1 MLLNVVLAPW
11 SKIDFHGV
19 YFFKAV
25 FEIELQA
32 SRRGLNV
39 CGESMGVSK
48 SKTPFYKLGGG
59 T

>member
-1 MLLNVVLAPW
+1 MLRGSNENGMLLDVVPAPW
-11 SKIDFHGV
+11 SKVDFHGV

-39 CGESMGVSK
+39 
-48 SKTPFYKLGGG
+48 
-59 T
+59 

>member
-1 MLLNVVLAPW
+1 MFLDVVLAPW

-19 YFFKAV
+19 YFFKPV

-39 CGESMGVSK
+39 
-48 SKTPFYKLGGG
+48 
-59 T
+59 